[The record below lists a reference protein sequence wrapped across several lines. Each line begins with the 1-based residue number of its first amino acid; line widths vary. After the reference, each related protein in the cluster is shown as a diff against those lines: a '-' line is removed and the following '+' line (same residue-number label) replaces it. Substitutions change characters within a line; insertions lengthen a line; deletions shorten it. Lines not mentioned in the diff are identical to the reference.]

1 MRPPH
6 PHVATVLV
14 QAAGLATGGPAP
26 VTGADRTQSPIYP
39 RTERRR
45 RIEPPMGTLVLDIE
59 TASPF
64 EEPPENSN
72 ETRYFEWFAVGLAYV
87 DDLDDDPETA
97 VLFRRGDW
105 GDAHTTDLFERLFDY
120 CDQRTVDR
128 VLTYNGA
135 WFDAKHLLN
144 WAEALDATAESEIHA
159 RTEHLFEN
167 HVDVALAAADEYAD
181 ELWDDQHILPD
192 WKAYDLAGI
201 DNDSVWYDD
210 YEFPDTYLDEI
221 DGKAMQGRHIGRV
234 IGERYVDNVTAG
246 IEATSV
252 HGELTRLL
260 EDYCRSDVADLVALY
275 TTLGGPDLDDTYR
288 RPPNAIA

>member
-1 MRPPH
+1 M
-6 PHVATVLV
+6 
-14 QAAGLATGGPAP
+14 
-26 VTGADRTQSPIYP
+26 QSHIYA
-39 RTERRR
+39 RTERQRR
-45 RIEPPMGTLVLDIE
+45 TEPPMGTLVLDIE

-64 EEPPENSN
+64 EEPPENAN
-72 ETRYFEWFAVGLAYV
+72 ETRYFEWFAVALAYV
-87 DDLDDDPETA
+87 DDLDDTPETA

-105 GDAHTTDLFERLFDY
+105 ADTHTTDLFERLFDY
-120 CDQRTVDR
+120 CEQRTVDR

-144 WAEALDATAESEIHA
+144 WAADLDATSDNEIHA
-159 RTEHLFEN
+159 RTERLFEN

-221 DGKAMQGRHIGRV
+221 DGNAMQGKHIGRV

-252 HGELTRLL
+252 HRELTRLL
-260 EDYCRSDVADLVALY
+260 EDYCRSDVADLVDLY
-275 TTLGGPDLDDTYR
+275 TALGGADLDDTYR
-288 RPPNAIA
+288 RPPNTIR